1 MKKTFFLIVSV
12 VAIIAI
18 SVSCKDNGLDLEKL
32 RAEEI
37 QKLEEFIDKN
47 DIKEEPTASG
57 LYYIEREK
65 GTGDTIKAGDR
76 VKIFYTG
83 MLIDS
88 TVFDK
93 SGTYEPFEFIVGQS
107 LSSGGVIPGMSEGI
121 THMRQGGK
129 GTLIIPSE
137 LAYGASANG
146 GLPRFSTLIFDIEV
160 YKHYKLSTGETEE
173 TEE

>member
-37 QKLEEFIDKN
+37 QKLEEFIEKN
-47 DIKEEPTASG
+47 DIQEEPTASG

-65 GTGDTIKAGDR
+65 GTGDTIKNGDR

-88 TVFDK
+88 TVFDM
-93 SGTYEPFEFIVGQS
+93 SGTYEPFDFIVGGS
-107 LSSGGVIPGMSEGI
+107 GVIAGMSEGV

-137 LAYGASANG
+137 LAYGASSSQ
-146 GLPRFSTLIFDIEV
+146 GLPRFSTLIFDIEI
-160 YKHYKLSTGETEE
+160 KNHYKLSTEDTEE
-173 TEE
+173 

>member
-1 MKKTFFLIVSV
+1 MKKTIFLITSV
-12 VAIIAI
+12 VAVIAM

-32 RAEEI
+32 RAEEL
-37 QKLEEFIDKN
+37 QKLKEYIEKN
-47 DIKEEPTASG
+47 DIQEDPTASG

-65 GTGDTIKAGDR
+65 GTGDTIKNGDR

-88 TVFDK
+88 TVFDR
-93 SGTYEPFEFIVGQS
+93 SGTYEPFEFVVG
-107 LSSGGVIPGMSEGI
+107 SGDVIAGMSEGL

-137 LAYGASANG
+137 LAYGASASQ

-160 YKHYKLSTGETEE
+160 YKHYKLSTGETKE
-173 TEE
+173 